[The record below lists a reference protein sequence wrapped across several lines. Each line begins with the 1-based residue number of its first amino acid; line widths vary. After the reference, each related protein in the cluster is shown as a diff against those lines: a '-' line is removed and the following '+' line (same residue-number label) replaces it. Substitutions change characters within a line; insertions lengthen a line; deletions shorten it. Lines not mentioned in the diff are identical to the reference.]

1 MQRDRFIQTCIY
13 DTLEGLR
20 GGLSQFSAPSRV
32 AVIYAH
38 SETGPLRIYDPQ
50 HLLNEHEPIIRELYL
65 DQEIWRHPDTP
76 LSNGLDQPG
85 FLHPEED
92 LQLSGLISFGGRSQS
107 IYYQRWFTE
116 HHPELCDIGPTERW
130 LEHAAWRL
138 AHDLANEV
146 SLYSGISGAFL
157 REYAN
162 HAVRDHI
169 IDEMSLHLGI
179 DTHLRVY
186 PILDAILEISRTRE
200 EGAWPRGELTFAA
213 PRFIHTIRFMT
224 RFPDTERPSLGN
236 AKHVRK
242 LLQAVELSDR
252 WVVSNGQ
259 SVVGISCGEK
269 PPFRITAD
277 YQGGF
282 GFLRINGQAVCSFT
296 DGHFYA
302 TQHRAKL
309 VEVEEALLET
319 ELSSEKQRLLFTAMS
334 QIVHRTQENRFGCTL
349 ILDLNDPPISIPGHH
364 LDPPLKLYNPHHLE
378 LIQSLAKVDGALHI
392 STDLKLNGFASI
404 MDGKAIA
411 AEDRARGARY
421 NSALR
426 FTAANSNLLVV
437 VVSSDRPVSI
447 IRDGME
453 LNARCDWA
461 PFTSS
466 HIIPPDLHTWLA
478 DQKQS

>member
-1 MQRDRFIQTCIY
+1 MQRERFIQTCIY

-32 AVIYAH
+32 ALIYAH
-38 SETGPLRIYDPQ
+38 AEEGPLRIYDPQ
-50 HLLNEHEPIIRELYL
+50 HLLSEHEPIIRELYL
-65 DQEIWRHPDTP
+65 EREIWRRPNHPM
-76 LSNGLDQPG
+76 SRGLDQPG
-85 FLHPEED
+85 FLYQEED
-92 LQLSGLISFGGRSQS
+92 LKLSGLISFGGRSKS
-107 IYYQRWFTE
+107 LYYQRWFTE

-157 REYAN
+157 REYAS

-169 IDEMSLHLGI
+169 IDEMSRYLGL
-179 DTHLRVY
+179 DTQLRVY
-186 PILDAILEISRTRE
+186 PVLDAILEISRTRE
-200 EGAWPRGELTFAA
+200 EGAWPRGELTFVA
-213 PRFIHTIRFMT
+213 PRFINTIQFMT
-224 RFPDTERPSLGN
+224 RFPATERPSLGN

-242 LLQAVELSDR
+242 LLQAVEHSNR
-252 WVVSNGQ
+252 WVVSDGQ
-259 SVVGISCGEK
+259 SIVGISCDEK
-269 PPFRITAD
+269 PLFCITAD

-319 ELSSEKQRLLFTAMS
+319 QLNSENQGLLFNAMS
-334 QIVHRTQENRFGCTL
+334 QIVHRAQENRFGCTL

-364 LDPPLKLYNPHHLE
+364 LDPPLKLDDPEHLA
-378 LIQSLAKVDGALHI
+378 LIQSLAKVDGALHL
-392 STDLKLNGFASI
+392 SADLKLNGFASI

-426 FTAANSNLLVV
+426 FTAMNSNLLVV

-461 PFTSS
+461 PFTNS
-466 HIIPPDLHTWLA
+466 HIIPPDLDAWLA
-478 DQKQS
+478 NQKQS